1 MSLHDLFGVGLVLL
15 GLWLSAVAS
24 ALAEAS
30 RSGIEARTSV
40 RPQRL
45 DQLLDARERAR
56 LAARALATMGL
67 LAGVL
72 LLTSNLDL
80 TKGILAVLLG
90 IVAVVVA
97 ESFARH
103 APEATAA
110 SGLRAVAMADA
121 GLVALRPLILILD
134 EAARRLTGAN
144 LRTGEDEEEAEFRRH
159 IEDSQRRGGL
169 DERGASLVENAV
181 EFGSAEVHE
190 IMTPRIEIDGIMLT
204 DDLEALTESLHEVQH
219 SRVPVYRE
227 SLDDIVGVL
236 HVRDLLPYLGP
247 RSKPIDLEALLRQP
261 LIVPETMP
269 VADLLAAFR
278 DQGIR
283 FAVVVDEYG
292 GTAGIASAE
301 DVLSELVGELET
313 PESDGIEVHDSYI
326 EVEGWVHVDELNDR
340 FELDIPEDDD
350 YETVAGYLLAALGR
364 VPDAR
369 ESYTCEAG
377 RTFNITHATP
387 TTIERIR
394 ILRNTTEPDA

>member
-1 MSLHDLFGVGLVLL
+1 MILHELAGAGLILL

-30 RSGIEARTSV
+30 RSGIEERTSI
-40 RPQRL
+40 QTHRL
-45 DQLLDARERAR
+45 EQLLDTRERAR

-67 LAGVL
+67 LAGIL
-72 LLTSNLDL
+72 LLAGNLDL
-80 TKGILAVLLG
+80 TRGILILLLG
-90 IVAVVVA
+90 IVAVVLA

-110 SGLRAVAMADA
+110 SGLRAVAIADS
-121 GLVALRPLILILD
+121 GLAALRPVIVILD

-190 IMTPRIEIDGIMLT
+190 IMTPRIEIDGIALT
-204 DDLEALTESLHEVQH
+204 DDLNVLIQSLPSVQH
-219 SRVPVYRE
+219 SRLPVYRE
-227 SLDDIVGVL
+227 NLDDIIGVL
-236 HVRDLLPYLGP
+236 HVRDLLPHLGQ
-247 RSKPIDLEALLRQP
+247 RDKPIDLESLLREP

-313 PESDGIEVHDSYI
+313 PETDGIDVFDDYL

-350 YETVAGYLLAALGR
+350 YETLAGFLLATLGR
-364 VPDAR
+364 VPDAQ
-369 ESYTCEAG
+369 EAYICKSG

-387 TTIERIR
+387 TTIERVR
-394 ILRNTTEPDA
+394 ILRTELVNEE

>member
-1 MSLHDLFGVGLVLL
+1 
-15 GLWLSAVAS
+15 
-24 ALAEAS
+24 
-30 RSGIEARTSV
+30 
-40 RPQRL
+40 
-45 DQLLDARERAR
+45 
-56 LAARALATMGL
+56 
-67 LAGVL
+67 
-72 LLTSNLDL
+72 
-80 TKGILAVLLG
+80 
-90 IVAVVVA
+90 
-97 ESFARH
+97 
-103 APEATAA
+103 
-110 SGLRAVAMADA
+110 
-121 GLVALRPLILILD
+121 
-134 EAARRLTGAN
+134 
-144 LRTGEDEEEAEFRRH
+144 
-159 IEDSQRRGGL
+159 

-204 DDLEALTESLHEVQH
+204 DDLAVLTESLHEVQH

-247 RSKPIDLEALLRQP
+247 QSKPFDLESLLRQP

-313 PESDGIEVHDSYI
+313 PESDGIEVYENFL

-350 YETVAGYLLAALGR
+350 YETVAGYLLTTLGR

-369 ESYTCEAG
+369 ESYTCDAG

-387 TTIERIR
+387 TTIERVR
-394 ILRNTTEPDA
+394 ILRHTAEQDP

>member
-80 TKGILAVLLG
+80 TKGILSVLLG

-204 DDLEALTESLHEVQH
+204 DDLEALIESLHEVQH

-247 RSKPIDLEALLRQP
+247 RSQPIDLESLLRQP

-340 FELDIPEDDD
+340 FDLDIPEDDD

-377 RTFNITHATP
+377 RTFNITHTTP

>member
-247 RSKPIDLEALLRQP
+247 RSKPIDLESMLRQP

-394 ILRNTTEPDA
+394 ILRNTTESDA

>member
-1 MSLHDLFGVGLVLL
+1 MSLYDFFGVCLIAL

-40 RPQRL
+40 HPKRL
-45 DQLLDARERAR
+45 DQLLDSRERAR

-67 LAGVL
+67 LSGVML
-72 LLTSNLDL
+72 LASDL
-80 TKGILAVLLG
+80 HVTQGILCLLLG
-90 IVAVVVA
+90 IVALVVA

-121 GLVALRPLILILD
+121 GLVALRPLIRILD

-181 EFGSAEVHE
+181 EFGSAEVRE

-204 DDLEALTESLHEVQH
+204 DDPEVLIESLHGVLH

-227 SLDDIVGVL
+227 SLDEIVGVL

-247 RSKPIDLEALLRQP
+247 RSKPFDLESLLRQP

-313 PESDGIEVHDSYI
+313 PESDGIEVYENFL

-340 FELDIPEDDD
+340 FELNIPEDDD
-350 YETVAGYLLAALGR
+350 YETVAGYLLTTLGR
-364 VPDAR
+364 VPDAG

-394 ILRNTTEPDA
+394 ILRKTAKQEP

>member
-1 MSLHDLFGVGLVLL
+1 MSLYDVFGVGLIVL

-40 RPQRL
+40 NPQRL
-45 DQLLDARERAR
+45 EQLLDARERAR

-72 LLTSNLDL
+72 LLASNLDL
-80 TKGILAVLLG
+80 TRGILSVLLG

-121 GLVALRPLILILD
+121 GLVALRPLIRILD

-204 DDLEALTESLHEVQH
+204 DDLAALTESLHEVQH

-247 RSKPIDLEALLRQP
+247 QSKSFDLESLLRQP

-313 PESDGIEVHDSYI
+313 PESDGIEVYENFL

-340 FELDIPEDDD
+340 FELNIPEDDD
-350 YETVAGYLLAALGR
+350 YETVAGYLLTTLGR

-369 ESYTCEAG
+369 ESYTCDAG

-387 TTIERIR
+387 TTIERVR
-394 ILRNTTEPDA
+394 ILRHTAEQDP

>member
-1 MSLHDLFGVGLVLL
+1 MSLHDLFGVGLVVL

-80 TKGILAVLLG
+80 TKGILSVLLG

-247 RSKPIDLEALLRQP
+247 RSKPIYLESLLRQP

>member
-1 MSLHDLFGVGLVLL
+1 
-15 GLWLSAVAS
+15 
-24 ALAEAS
+24 
-30 RSGIEARTSV
+30 
-40 RPQRL
+40 
-45 DQLLDARERAR
+45 
-56 LAARALATMGL
+56 
-67 LAGVL
+67 
-72 LLTSNLDL
+72 
-80 TKGILAVLLG
+80 
-90 IVAVVVA
+90 
-97 ESFARH
+97 
-103 APEATAA
+103 
-110 SGLRAVAMADA
+110 
-121 GLVALRPLILILD
+121 
-134 EAARRLTGAN
+134 
-144 LRTGEDEEEAEFRRH
+144 
-159 IEDSQRRGGL
+159 
-169 DERGASLVENAV
+169 V

-247 RSKPIDLEALLRQP
+247 RSKPIDLESLLRQP

-313 PESDGIEVHDSYI
+313 PESDGIEVHDSFI

-394 ILRNTTEPDA
+394 ILRNTTESDA

>member
-1 MSLHDLFGVGLVLL
+1 MSLYDFFGVGLIVL

-40 RPQRL
+40 NPQRL
-45 DQLLDARERAR
+45 EQLLDARERAR

-72 LLTSNLDL
+72 LLASNLDL
-80 TKGILAVLLG
+80 TRGILSVLLG
-90 IVAVVVA
+90 IVAVV
-97 ESFARH
+97 
-103 APEATAA
+103 EA
-110 SGLRAVAMADA
+110 GW
-121 GLVALRPLILILD
+121 VALRPLIRILD

-204 DDLEALTESLHEVQH
+204 DDLAALTESLHEVQH

-247 RSKPIDLEALLRQP
+247 QSKPFDLESLLRQP

-313 PESDGIEVHDSYI
+313 PESDGIEVYENFL

-350 YETVAGYLLAALGR
+350 YETVAGYLLTTLGR

-369 ESYTCEAG
+369 ESYTCDAG

-387 TTIERIR
+387 TTIERVR
-394 ILRNTTEPDA
+394 ILRHTAEQDP

>member
-1 MSLHDLFGVGLVLL
+1 MSLHDFLGVGLILL

-30 RSGIEARTSV
+30 RSGIESRTSV
-40 RPQRL
+40 NPERL

-72 LLTSNLDL
+72 LLASNLDAARGVL
-80 TKGILAVLLG
+80 SVLLG

-204 DDLEALTESLHEVQH
+204 DDLEALTQSLRGVQH

-227 SLDDIVGVL
+227 SLDEIVGVL
-236 HVRDLLPYLGP
+236 HVRDLLPHLCP
-247 RSKPIDLEALLRQP
+247 QSKPIDLESLLRQP

-313 PESDGIEVHDSYI
+313 PESDGIEVHENFI

-350 YETVAGYLLAALGR
+350 YETVAGYLLATLGR

-369 ESYTCEAG
+369 ETYTCKAG

-394 ILRNTTEPDA
+394 ILRDATETKA

>member
-1 MSLHDLFGVGLVLL
+1 MSLHDVFGVGLIVL

-72 LLTSNLDL
+72 LLASNLDVA
-80 TKGILAVLLG
+80 KGILSVLLG

-204 DDLEALTESLHEVQH
+204 DDLEALTESLHDVQH

-227 SLDDIVGVL
+227 SLDEIVGVL

-247 RSKPIDLEALLRQP
+247 RSKPIHLESLLRQP

-313 PESDGIEVHDSYI
+313 PESDGIEVHETFL

-350 YETVAGYLLAALGR
+350 YETVAGYLLATLGR
-364 VPDAR
+364 VPDSR
-369 ESYTCEAG
+369 ESYTCGAG

-387 TTIERIR
+387 TTIERVR
-394 ILRNTTEPDA
+394 ILRDTTEQDA